1 MSTHGSGVTTSTS
14 SQERPGSGFLGLLR
28 TVALVAVVAGSAG
41 SVGLMF
47 RASQHPPRVLLVLFT
62 IWVLSPFVA
71 LLWAILVSKRW
82 SVATRMTLYWTTL
95 IVTLGSLAIYGDLV
109 HVKPA
114 GAANAFLWVIVPPVS
129 WAFAAIVVSMAA
141 RVSQRGTAATKPNPQ
156 K

>member
-71 LLWAILVSKRW
+71 LLWANIISKRW
-82 SVATRMTLYWTTL
+82 SVVIRAALYCTTL
-95 IVTLGSLAIYGDLV
+95 IVTLGSLAIYGGLID
-109 HVKPA
+109 VKPA
-114 GAANAFLWVIVPPVS
+114 NSPNAFLWVIVPPASV
-129 WAFAAIVVSMAA
+129 AFAAIVVSMAA
-141 RVSQRGTAATKPNPQ
+141 LVSRRRSRRDTSA
-156 K
+156 